1 MKSGN
6 QRNWSRTR
14 RAVLIWLLMSGA
26 GGAAAQEFQLPPLSV
41 PPPATPG
48 LDPSVLAPRQP
59 PAPDNGATE
68 QPKTPDKATSEG
80 ASVAPAPAIV
90 EQPAAGEQTDPNS
103 PERLAAPHID
113 EGYAELRSQNLKAA
127 AVAFERALQIN
138 PQDRRARFGLGTTYI
153 SLKEYAK
160 ARDLLEGLAN
170 EFPDDYAVKNNLAWL
185 FATSTDPSVRDG
197 EKAIKYAQ
205 EVVIAA
211 PRDFHVWS
219 TLAEAYFIVE
229 KYEEALRAANEALR
243 LVRQH
248 TRDPA
253 VLKDYERQVAKCRL
267 AIQALSILE

>member
-1 MKSGN
+1 MKNSSKCGLTRVN
-6 QRNWSRTR
+6 QSW
-14 RAVLIWLLMSGA
+14 LIWLTAAVVGLA
-26 GGAAAQEFQLPPLSV
+26 GAQEFQLPPLSV
-41 PPPATPG
+41 PAPTTPG
-48 LDPSVLAPRQP
+48 LDPSALAPETP
-59 PAPDNGATE
+59 PPSEKASSEETQAS
-68 QPKTPDKATSEG
+68 DKATP
-80 ASVAPAPAIV
+80 APSPAMPPAIV
-90 EQPAAGEQTDPNS
+90 EQPAAKESADPIS

-113 EGYAELRSQNLKAA
+113 EGYAELRSQNPKAA
-127 AVAFERALQIN
+127 ASAFERALQIH

-160 ARDLLEGLAN
+160 ARDLLEGLAK

-185 FATSTDPSVRDG
+185 YATSADVSVRDG
-197 EKAIKYAQ
+197 EKAVKYAQ

-243 LVRQH
+243 LVRMN

-267 AIQALSILE
+267 AIQAFSILE

>member
-1 MKSGN
+1 MKKGLK
-6 QRNWSRTR
+6 RGLTR
-14 RAVLIWLLMSGA
+14 GDRSWLIWLTTGVVGL
-26 GGAAAQEFQLPPLSV
+26 AAAQEFQLPPLSV

-48 LDPSVLAPRQP
+48 LDPSALAPATPEP
-59 PAPDNGATE
+59 PEKGATE
-68 QPKTPDKATSEG
+68 TAPSLPP
-80 ASVAPAPAIV
+80 ASAEPPTANR
-90 EQPAAGEQTDPNS
+90 QTDPNS
-103 PERLAAPHID
+103 PERLAAPYID
-113 EGYAELRSQNLKAA
+113 DGFAELRAQNLKAA
-127 AVAFERALQIN
+127 AAAFERALQIH
-138 PQDRRARFGLGTTYI
+138 PQDRRARFGLGTAYI

-160 ARDLLEGLAN
+160 ARDLLEGLVK

-185 FATSTDPSVRDG
+185 YATSTDPSVRDG

-205 EVVIAA
+205 EVVVTA

-243 LVRQH
+243 LVRLH
-248 TRDPA
+248 TNDRG